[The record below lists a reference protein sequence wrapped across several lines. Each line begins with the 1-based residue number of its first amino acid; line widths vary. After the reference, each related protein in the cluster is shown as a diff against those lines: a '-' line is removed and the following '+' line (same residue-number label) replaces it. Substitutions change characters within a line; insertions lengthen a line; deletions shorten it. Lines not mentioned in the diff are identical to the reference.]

1 MIPTLTGADNFRSLK
16 GLRMQDG
23 RHITG
28 HTVLRSDQLHR
39 LDDDDWAVLRQ
50 IGLKTVCD
58 LRSPAE
64 REHYPNR
71 LPETTPRQIH
81 LNVVSDV
88 RGDPIFSRMLAE
100 HPNATGAEH
109 MMLEI
114 YRRLPAALAEH
125 LPTLFGLLEDDEVPV
140 LIHCA
145 AGKDRTGFAT
155 AVLLHALGASP
166 QTVLEDY
173 MLTAQSPLLTDP
185 VKRARIAES
194 VSRMIHGACNDAM
207 IDAILGVRESYLQRA
222 YDALNEQYGSMTQYL
237 AGAAGLDAQ
246 RLARLRDRY
255 LSNT

>member
-1 MIPTLTGADNFRSLK
+1 MLNPALTGADNFRSLK
-16 GLRMQDG
+16 GLPMQDG
-23 RHITG
+23 RRIAD

-39 LDDDDWAVLRQ
+39 LDDNDWAVLRQ

-64 REHYPNR
+64 RTHYPNR
-71 LPETTPRQIH
+71 LPETTPRQLH
-81 LNVVSDV
+81 FNVVNDARV
-88 RGDPIFSRMLAE
+88 DPVFARMLAE
-100 HPNATGAEH
+100 NPNATGAEQ
-109 MMLEI
+109 MMFEI

-125 LPTLFGLLEDDEVPV
+125 LPALFGLLENDEVPM

-166 QTVLEDY
+166 ETILEDY
-173 MLTAQSPLLTDP
+173 LLTASSPLMTDP
-185 VKRARIAES
+185 VKRARIEES
-194 VSRMIHGACNDAM
+194 VSRMVHGTCSDEM

-222 YDALNEQYGSMTQYL
+222 YDALNEQYGSMDQYL
-237 AGAAGLDAQ
+237 ASAGLDTS

-255 LSNT
+255 LSPA

>member
-23 RHITG
+23 RHIAD

-39 LDDDDWAVLRQ
+39 LDADDWAVLRR

-64 REHYPNR
+64 RKHYPNR
-71 LPETTPRQIH
+71 LPEDNPRQLH
-81 LNVVSDV
+81 FNVVNDV
-88 RGDPIFSRMLAE
+88 RGDPVFSRMLAE
-100 HPNATGAEH
+100 NPNAAGAEQ
-109 MMLEI
+109 MMFEI

-145 AGKDRTGFAT
+145 AGKDRTGFAA

-166 QTVLEDY
+166 ETILEDY
-173 MLTAQSPLLTDP
+173 LLTAQSPLMTDP
-185 VKRARIAES
+185 VKRTRIEES
-194 VSRMIHGACNDAM
+194 VSRMIHGACSEAM

-222 YDALNEQYGSMTQYL
+222 YDALNEQYGSMDQYL
-237 AGAAGLDAQ
+237 ASAGLEAS

-255 LSNT
+255 LSAA

>member
-23 RHITG
+23 RHIAD

-39 LDDDDWAVLRQ
+39 LDADDWAVLRR

-64 REHYPNR
+64 RKHYPNR
-71 LPETTPRQIH
+71 LPEDNPRQLH
-81 LNVVSDV
+81 FNVVNDV
-88 RGDPIFSRMLAE
+88 RGDPVFSRMLAE
-100 HPNATGAEH
+100 NPNAAGAEQ
-109 MMLEI
+109 MMFEI

-145 AGKDRTGFAT
+145 AGKDRTGFAA

-166 QTVLEDY
+166 ETILEDY
-173 MLTAQSPLLTDP
+173 LLTAQSPLMTDP
-185 VKRARIAES
+185 VKRTRIEES
-194 VSRMIHGACNDAM
+194 VSRMIHGACSEAM

-222 YDALNEQYGSMTQYL
+222 YDALNEQYGSMDGYL
-237 AGAAGLDAQ
+237 ASAGIDD
-246 RLARLRDRY
+246 ARLTRLRNRY
-255 LSNT
+255 LAA